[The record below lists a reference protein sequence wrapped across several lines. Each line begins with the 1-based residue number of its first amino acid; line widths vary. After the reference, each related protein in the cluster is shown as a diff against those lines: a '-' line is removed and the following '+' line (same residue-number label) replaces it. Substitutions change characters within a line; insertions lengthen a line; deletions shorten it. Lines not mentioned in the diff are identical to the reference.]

1 MRFMRITSSKGKV
14 EKRCELNMILSDTIA
29 AVSTPRGKGGIAVIR
44 ISGAETHKIVSAV
57 FSPAGGKKTHSYPP
71 RRAVYG
77 TICDISGEAIDTGLL
92 TFFKS
97 PASYTG
103 EDMAELSCH
112 GGVYVTRCV
121 LSAVLS
127 AGARMALPGEFTKR
141 AFLAGKLTLTEA
153 EAVGELL
160 DADTEDKMRLAS
172 SALRGKLSEKIDSV
186 ISKLTNVMSALYAA
200 IDYPEEDIGDEGERE
215 IGGVIL
221 SSIADVKK
229 LLSTYR
235 RGKAVSDGVKCVIC
249 GRPNAGKSS
258 LYNLITGEESAIVT
272 DIAGTTRDVLRE
284 RVSFGGVTLE
294 LCDTAGIR
302 ETEDSVESIGV
313 RRAEAEMEKAELL
326 VGVFDSSAPLGEDE
340 RSMIASYPSVPRIA
354 VINKNDL
361 ERCIGEDDI
370 KYIEEHHDAVVYMS
384 CETGAGLDELS
395 DAVGALYDAG
405 SCDIGRD
412 AVIWSARHEAT
423 LRRALDYLEAAS
435 VSLEAGDPV
444 DAVCTLCEGAL
455 SELSETDG
463 RGVTEEIVAGIFSKF
478 CVGK

>member
-1 MRFMRITSSKGKV
+1 MM
-14 EKRCELNMILSDTIA
+14 LSDTIA
-29 AVSTPRGKGGIAVIR
+29 AISTPRGKGGIAVIR
-44 ISGAETHKIVSAV
+44 ISGADTGTVVSRV
-57 FSPAGGKKTHSYPP
+57 FSPAGGKALSSYLP

-77 TICDISGEAIDTGLL
+77 TIHDPSGDEIDTGIL
-92 TFFKS
+92 TVYKAPS
-97 PASYTG
+97 SYTG

-112 GGVYVTRCV
+112 GGVYVTRTV

-127 AGARMALPGEFTKR
+127 AGARMAGPGEFTRR

-172 SALRGKLSEKIDSV
+172 SALRGKLSERIDYV
-186 ISKLTNVMSALYAA
+186 TDKLTSVMSALYAA

-215 IGGVIL
+215 IGGVI
-221 SSIADVKK
+221 ADSVAEVKK
-229 LLSTYR
+229 LLATYR
-235 RGKAVSDGVKCVIC
+235 RGKAVSDGVRCVIC

-326 VGVFDSSAPLGEDE
+326 IGVFDSSSPLGEDE
-340 RSMIASYPSVPRIA
+340 RGMISSYPAVSRIA
-354 VINKNDL
+354 VINKSDL
-361 ERCIGEDDI
+361 ERRIGEDDI
-370 KYIEEHHDAVVYMS
+370 KYIEENHDTVVYMS
-384 CETGAGLDELS
+384 CETGDGLDELS
-395 DAVGALYDAG
+395 GAVGVLYDAG

-412 AVIWSARHEAT
+412 AVIWSARHEST
-423 LRRALDYLEAAS
+423 LRRALEYLEAAHT
-435 VSLEAGDPV
+435 SLDMGEPV